1 VQCVWTY
8 CTRKAPDPVLYG
20 RTSEMGPVPFSVGSG
35 LLTAGPRVS
44 RVENT
49 RTLLKQGSG
58 GDMCPDPTG
67 CEHGDRTFLFPGQA
81 KAWCSQAACC
91 A

>member
-1 VQCVWTY
+1 MQCVRTY

-20 RTSEMGPVPFSVGSG
+20 RTSELGPVPFSVGSR
-35 LLTAGPRVS
+35 LLTVGPRVS

-58 GDMCPDPTG
+58 GDMCLDPTW
-67 CEHGDRTFLFPGQA
+67 CEPVDTTFLFPGQA
-81 KAWCSQAACC
+81 KTWCSQAACY